1 MEKGR
6 AAIEFL
12 LTYGW
17 ILLVFLTAIGALLY
31 FGYLSPETFSRE
43 YCEITPGLE
52 CSVVKA
58 TSEEIALGITNAM
71 GQDIFIKEMQENTG
85 KCFSKEGT
93 ALKNKEHKTVTLSE
107 CSNGRKGDRIRT
119 EIEVRY
125 QTSTGTEHTETAL
138 IATNLD

>member
-1 MEKGR
+1 MEKGQ

-17 ILLVFLTAIGALLY
+17 ILLVFLIAIGALLY

-52 CSVVKA
+52 CHGVKA
-58 TSEEIALGITNAM
+58 TSEEISLEVTNAM
-71 GQDIFIKEMQENTG
+71 GQDVFIKEIQENTG
-85 KCFSKEGT
+85 KCFIKEGT
-93 ALKNKEHKTVTLSE
+93 TLKNKEQKTLTLRE
-107 CSNGRKGDRIRT
+107 CSNGRKGDRIRK
-119 EIEVRY
+119 EIEIRY

-138 IATNLD
+138 IAANLD